1 MSKRKTVMIDDDND
15 KKIRL
20 LQAKLIRETSSTI
33 SYSYALNYIL
43 RNNLNK

>member
-1 MSKRKTVMIDDDND
+1 MSKRKTVIIDDDND

-20 LQAKLIRETSSTI
+20 QAKLIRETSSAI